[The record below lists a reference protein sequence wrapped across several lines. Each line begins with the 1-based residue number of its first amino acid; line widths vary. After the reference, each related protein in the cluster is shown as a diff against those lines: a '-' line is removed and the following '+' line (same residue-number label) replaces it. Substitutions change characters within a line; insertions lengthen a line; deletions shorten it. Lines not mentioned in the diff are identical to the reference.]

1 MASVITATTTSGLT
15 QSADNSGVLQLASGT
30 GNLVTVPSSTGTMAL
45 TSGLGLTEAD
55 QWRVTANTNIASSST
70 VISANWERSDSS
82 GAGYIGTGMTQ
93 SSGVFTFP
101 TTGTWYIRGFGQ
113 LSIDASNRY
122 NSLIMQ
128 VTVNNSTYTDIANG
142 TAFISRT
149 NANYT
154 IGYCSCEYIFNVTNT
169 TNCKVR
175 FIQYGESAQGVWNGD
190 TNVNTTGAIFMRLG
204 AST

>member
-1 MASVITATTTSGLT
+1 MPVSFINSASANQTGTILTTTS
-15 QSADNSGVLQLASGT
+15 AASS
-30 GNLVTVPSSTGTMAL
+30 VPGAIS
-45 TSGLGLTEAD
+45 EAD
-55 QWRVTANTNIASSST
+55 QWRVTANTSIASSST

-113 LSIDASNRY
+113 PSIDGSNRY

-149 NANYT
+149 NANFT
-154 IGYCSCEYIFNVTNT
+154 VGYCSCEYIFNVTNT

-175 FIQYGESAQGVWNGD
+175 FIQYGESAQGAWNGD